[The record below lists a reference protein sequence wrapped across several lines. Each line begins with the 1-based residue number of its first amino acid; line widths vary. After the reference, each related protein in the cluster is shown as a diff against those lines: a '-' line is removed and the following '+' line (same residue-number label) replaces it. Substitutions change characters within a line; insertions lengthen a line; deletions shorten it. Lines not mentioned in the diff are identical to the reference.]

1 MTTFTTI
8 VVPIDFSR
16 SADAALR
23 LARALADRFD
33 SRVHL
38 LHVVPNPLNQPW
50 AADAPGTD
58 FPALLR
64 TWTDDARRRLV
75 EIAAKAQLDSSRVTI
90 EVLVGLPQIAI
101 AHYAEAQHADVI
113 VMGRHGHAS
122 RDLVMLGSVADQVLR
137 RATCPVLTVPL
148 AQAPA
153 AADEWP
159 ASYASTPSA

>member
-1 MTTFTTI
+1 MTAFDTI

-16 SADAALR
+16 SAEAALA
-23 LARALADRFD
+23 LARTLAEQFG
-33 SRVHL
+33 SRLHL
-38 LHVVPNPLNQPW
+38 VHVVPNPMNQPW
-50 AADAPGTD
+50 AADAPGTN
-58 FPALLR
+58 FPLLLR

-75 EIAAKAQLDSSRVTI
+75 DIAAKMQLDSSRVTI
-90 EVLVGLPQIAI
+90 DVLVGLPQIAI

-137 RATCPVLTVPL
+137 RATCPVLTVPF

-153 AADEWP
+153 ATDEWP